1 MPAYELTAGDYSSW
15 RYWQVTLDRRRLVIE
30 GGQVPWGPWVLV
42 LILLSGMGAALLW
55 VLWRQG
61 PPARSVFIFTSIPV
75 ALAVGGVF
83 LLPLL
88 KARSEKSR
96 GVILDYDLDEQRLV
110 LPRERLSLAREQ
122 IVEFLILEE
131 CAPRRRFRRRA
142 SFPPAAE
149 LRVRFRNPQLK
160 ETTLLRVV
168 GAELLADVARTLQ
181 QSGLTCIRYLKQDR
195 NGTDWKERAL

>member
-1 MPAYELTAGDYSSW
+1 MPAYELTAGDYSGWKYW
-15 RYWQVTLDRRRLVIE
+15 RATLDRRRLVIV
-30 GGQVPWGPWVLV
+30 GGQIPWGPWILV
-42 LILLSGMGAALLW
+42 LIVLSGMGAAMLW

-61 PPARSVFIFTSIPV
+61 PPARSAFAFTCIPI

-96 GVILDYDLDEQRLV
+96 GVILDYDLDRQRLA
-110 LPRERLSLAREQ
+110 LPRERLSLARDQ

-131 CAPRRRFRRRA
+131 CAPPRSFMRRNR
-142 SFPPAAE
+142 FPPAAE

-160 ETTLLRVV
+160 EATLLQVT
-168 GAELLADVARTLQ
+168 GPELLADVAQTLQ
-181 QSGLTCIRYLKQDR
+181 QAGLTCVRHLRQDPD
-195 NGTDWKERAL
+195 GLEWKEQAL